1 MLVYGTPIKAL
12 IHEKFGDGIMSM
24 IDCKVSVDKKPDPK
38 GDRVVLTFEYVLH
51 VLVYL
56 VWLKTL
62 GIAL

>member
-51 VLVYL
+51 VLL
-56 VWLKTL
+56 CTPGLR
-62 GIAL
+62 